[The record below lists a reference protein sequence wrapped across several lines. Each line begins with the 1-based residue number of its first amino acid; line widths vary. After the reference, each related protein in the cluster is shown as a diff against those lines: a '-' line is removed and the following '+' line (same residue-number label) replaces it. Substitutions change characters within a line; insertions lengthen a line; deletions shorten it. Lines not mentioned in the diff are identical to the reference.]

1 MSLPESR
8 IIRLFQ
14 LGKQKFFNV
23 SRHADA
29 SDNAWPKFDQRRDYQ
44 FARQRDD
51 MQVVV
56 EVIAAT
62 AVLRLA
68 KGTCVTFPIVTN
80 AADVIPAVVGEEN
93 DGARRGAASRKS
105 RRGKTLAH
113 ALAAPLAARASALIL
128 SMFGDCREP
137 HGRDGDTNVASP

>member
-105 RRGKTLAH
+105 RLRQ
-113 ALAAPLAARASALIL
+113 ARW
-128 SMFGDCREP
+128 RT
-137 HGRDGDTNVASP
+137 RSPRCGCAGIGVDPVYVWGLPRTPWSRR